1 MSEKTILFTVE
12 EGIGTITLNRPDVL
26 NAFNDQMFAEM
37 RDVLKRAERDVSIRC
52 LVITGAGRAFCAGQD
67 LASLKPA
74 LEKGEPLAYGD
85 LLRRTYNPLILKL
98 RTMEKPIIAAI
109 NGVAAG
115 AGFSLAL
122 ACDVR
127 LAAQSAR
134 FTQAFVRIGLVPD
147 SGSTFF
153 LPRIVGWTK
162 AIELAMTGEP
172 IDAQTA
178 AELGLVTAVVPTE
191 ELQATTRQWAER
203 FARAPTRALGL
214 MKRAFHRALTCTL
227 EEALEYEAYMQEI
240 AGRTADHREGI
251 QAFLEKRD
259 PRFTGQ

>member
-1 MSEKTILFTVE
+1 MREESHPDTGGEPMSEKTILFTVE

-26 NAFNDQMFAEM
+26 NAFNDHMFAEM
-37 RDVLKRAERDVSIRC
+37 RDVLKRAERDASIRC

-74 LEKGEPLAYGD
+74 LEKGEPLSYGD

-98 RTMEKPIIAAI
+98 RTLEKPIIAAI

-162 AIELAMTGEP
+162 AIELAMTGDP

-178 AELGLVTAVVPTE
+178 AELGLVTKVVP
-191 ELQATTRQWAER
+191 A
-203 FARAPTRALGL
+203 
-214 MKRAFHRALTCTL
+214 
-227 EEALEYEAYMQEI
+227 
-240 AGRTADHREGI
+240 
-251 QAFLEKRD
+251 
-259 PRFTGQ
+259 